1 MVKGLTDKSSWWVLG
16 ILAIVLQIPHSMALW
31 GNGNYPTD
39 ICVYMRCAEWIQDG
53 LVMYRDM
60 FDHKGPLVYLI
71 YWFFSFA
78 GVYSV
83 WLLDVL
89 ILYVMLVIIY
99 RMARLFEEQR
109 QAFII
114 TLIMGCYWQAP
125 FIDEGSP
132 EWLALP
138 GCMYSMYLFAQCYKE
153 KRFCRFWEIML
164 FSAAVGV
171 CLCTKPN
178 TSAVLIPLA
187 LYFTIHLIRHWD
199 WRVFAR
205 YTGGVVTG
213 LAIVAIPIT
222 LWLMSQYNT
231 QDLVEAYLRFNFISY
246 SPTLLRRLL
255 GIFYMTAICLPGIFC
270 YIIYA
275 KHTNRRSWQFW
286 FFTLLCLCSLI
297 PTAYIKNGYPH
308 YLIPCVP
315 MYALLFILAWPKIK
329 ANRNLY
335 LFSVYFMLFVGVS
348 FMGIRS
354 YLRLMPFEHKHT
366 DQAAVYINHNIS
378 KEDHVAII
386 EPNDRSK
393 WNTLNPNYSFAY
405 RLWLQI
411 DAKPASS
418 LFYLP
423 PSLSPGQREKAW
435 EQIHECMPKYVVC
448 TDEHDSIFTSWGYKP
463 EVIDIYKEYSIFVKP

>member
-1 MVKGLTDKSSWWVLG
+1 MKLTDKSSWWLLA
-16 ILAIVLQIPHSMALW
+16 ILALVLQIPHSMALW

-39 ICVYMRCAEWIQDG
+39 ICVYMRCAGWIQDG
-53 LVMYRDM
+53 LIMYHDM

-71 YWFFSFA
+71 YWIFSFA
-78 GVYSV
+78 GVFGI

-89 ILYVMLVIIY
+89 ILYAILILIY
-99 RMARLFEEQR
+99 RMARLYEEQR
-109 QAFII
+109 DAFLI

-138 GCMYSMYLFAQCYKE
+138 GCMYSMYIFVKHYKD
-153 KRFCRFWEIML
+153 KLYCSVWEILL
-164 FSAAVGV
+164 FTVSVAI

-178 TSAVLIPLA
+178 ISAVLIPIA
-187 LYFTIHLIRHWD
+187 LYFTVHLIRHWD
-199 WRVFAR
+199 WRVFMHYAA
-205 YTGGVVTG
+205 GVLVG
-213 LAIVAIPIT
+213 LTVIAVPIT
-222 LWLMSQYNT
+222 LWLMTQKNT
-231 QDLVEAYLRFNFISY
+231 QDLVEAYIRFNLVAY

-270 YIIYA
+270 YVIYA
-275 KHTNRRSWQFW
+275 KHTERRTWKFA
-286 FFTLLCLCSLI
+286 FFTCLCLCSLI

-315 MYALLFILAWPKIK
+315 MYALLFILAWPSIK
-329 ANRNLY
+329 ANRKLY
-335 LFSVYFMLFVGVS
+335 LFTVYFMLFVGVA

-354 YLRLMPFEHKHT
+354 YLRLFSFEHKYT
-366 DQAAVYINHNIS
+366 EQAAVYINHDIS
-378 KEDHVAII
+378 KDDHVAII
-386 EPNDRSK
+386 EPENRTK
-393 WNTLNPNYSFAY
+393 WNALNPNYSFAY

-423 PSLSPGQREKAW
+423 PSISKEQRNQAW
-435 EQIHECMPKYVVC
+435 QQIHERMPKYVVC
-448 TDEHDSIFTSWGYKP
+448 TNEHDSIFESWGYQPK
-463 EVIDIYKEYSIFVKP
+463 VKNIYKEYSILVRP